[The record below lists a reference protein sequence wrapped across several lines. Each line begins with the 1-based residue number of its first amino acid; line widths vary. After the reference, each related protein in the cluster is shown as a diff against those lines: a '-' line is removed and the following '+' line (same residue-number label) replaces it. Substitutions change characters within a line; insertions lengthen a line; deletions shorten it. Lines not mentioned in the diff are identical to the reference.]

1 MILDRLI
8 EHFPELNF
16 RYSVDSAY
24 IIPLGRAANLFP
36 NGIILEQNIFEKHI
50 QMNSISYLCDNWM
63 HWNSMTIDTFGYPQL
78 CYSNLALSPIAR
90 TQSRPNLYKDG
101 FDTICDFY
109 INVFKDRISFLKDNL
124 PKLVRIRPNNYY
136 CPLNLFKQTLQKF
149 KKLN

>member
-36 NGIILEQNIFEKHI
+36 NGIITEQNIFEKHI

-63 HWNSMTIDTFGYPQL
+63 HWNSMTIDTFG
-78 CYSNLALSPIAR
+78 
-90 TQSRPNLYKDG
+90 
-101 FDTICDFY
+101 
-109 INVFKDRISFLKDNL
+109 
-124 PKLVRIRPNNYY
+124 
-136 CPLNLFKQTLQKF
+136 
-149 KKLN
+149 